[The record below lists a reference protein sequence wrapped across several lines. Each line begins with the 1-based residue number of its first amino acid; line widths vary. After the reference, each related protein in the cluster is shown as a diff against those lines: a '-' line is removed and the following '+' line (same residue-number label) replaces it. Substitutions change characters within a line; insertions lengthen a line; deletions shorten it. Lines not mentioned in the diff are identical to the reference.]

1 MVIHTQA
8 DELFSVFDHFVEPA
22 TLLKVTLFH
31 RCFSRFLNCSNDIK
45 SRKASHIFFRNQQV
59 DSFKFL
65 HDAGRYHIEARP
77 LICWANK
84 WNGFYVI
91 ETSVTKELSYYLITS
106 RYIFRI
112 FTKNRSN
119 CRKIHVPNLRI

>member
-1 MVIHTQA
+1 MVKHTQA
-8 DELFSVFDHFVEPA
+8 DELFSVFDH
-22 TLLKVTLFH
+22 LF

-77 LICWANK
+77 LICRANK

-91 ETSVTKELSYYLITS
+91 ETSVMKELSYYLITS
-106 RYIFRI
+106 CYIFRI

-119 CRKIHVPNLRI
+119 CRKIHAPNLRI